1 MLKSIGQRIC
11 SSVHADILTYRCSHY
26 TIHSNRTSHVKSVR
40 ACATAAEGPWLL
52 APMHAAGLLAAV
64 YTADE
69 PGATAGGEPAGR
81 NIPRVSYPPPLFTML
96 LVPCE
101 Q

>member
-1 MLKSIGQRIC
+1 M
-11 SSVHADILTYRCSHY
+11 
-26 TIHSNRTSHVKSVR
+26 KSVR

-81 NIPRVSYPPPLFTML
+81 IVPLGVL
-96 LVPCE
+96 SSSSSLHHACDE

>member
-1 MLKSIGQRIC
+1 M
-11 SSVHADILTYRCSHY
+11 
-26 TIHSNRTSHVKSVR
+26 KSVR

-96 LVPCE
+96 LVPWE
-101 Q
+101 QERPYRQAQQAMDQIGSPPASPGSSRS